1 MKRGALSGNR
11 SLNYGTVAAL
21 IFAALLTLGPTLA
34 DTTPQTAERFTHLL
48 GVNLAD
54 GIDFNTLAKR
64 FGASPVSHTETGDA
78 SNTVSRVCYRSAD
91 GRAVVLFAAGDVD
104 YQFVMRNATAADS
117 HCPVSRTITATQLNV
132 AGIMLGMPQN
142 ALEALLGK
150 PVSMAGGRLTYQF
163 QYVHTLTDDQI
174 AALIEKAREQGY
186 DSDKPADMRNWNVV
200 IYIQAAFT
208 QDRLASLLVDRV
220 ETKQ

>member
-1 MKRGALSGNR
+1 MTGGPM
-11 SLNYGTVAAL
+11 SLGRILKLAAAPGMIVAAL
-21 IFAALLTLGPTLA
+21 LA
-34 DTTPQTAERFTHLL
+34 TCTAVADITPQAAERFTHLL

-54 GIDFNTLAKR
+54 GIDFNTLAER
-64 FGASPVSHTETGDA
+64 FGASPVTRTETGDA
-78 SNTVSRVCYRSAD
+78 SNTVSRVCYRSTD
-91 GRAVVLFAAGDVD
+91 GRAVVLFADGDVD

>member
-1 MKRGALSGNR
+1 MIRGAI
-11 SLNYGTVAAL
+11 SLGRIFKLAAVPGM
-21 IFAALLTLGPTLA
+21 IAAVLLGGCTALA

-54 GIDFNTLAKR
+54 GIDFTALAKR
-64 FGASPVSHTETGDA
+64 FGASPVMRTETGDA

-91 GRAVVLFAAGDVD
+91 GKAVVVFASGAVD
-104 YQFVMRNATAADS
+104 YQFVVRNATAADT
-117 HCPVSRTITATQLNV
+117 HCPVSRGITAAQLNV
-132 AGIMLGMPQN
+132 SGIALGMPQHTF
-142 ALEALLGK
+142 EALLGK

-163 QYVHTLTDDQI
+163 QYVHTLTDAQI
-174 AALIEKAREQGY
+174 AALIDKARKQGY

-200 IYIQAAFT
+200 IYIQGAFK
-208 QDRLASLLVDRV
+208 QDHLDSLLVDRI